1 MKTFTLAMLLATA
14 FTTAHAATTQP
25 AMINID
31 GHPVL
36 FDDIMQVLAPSP
48 RQPAHRHDMT
58 MAAADTAAR
67 GPAAPAPAPPAN
79 CPYVPEP
86 VPLQRPLPK
95 AFADFLAM
103 LQGKIEAS
111 VPAAAPSVA
120 AALPVTKA
128 SAEPLI

>member
-1 MKTFTLAMLLATA
+1 MKTFTLALLLATA
-14 FTTAHAATTQP
+14 FTTTYAATTQP

-48 RQPAHRHDMT
+48 RQTHRDMT
-58 MAAADTAAR
+58 MTAADTAAR

-120 AALPVTKA
+120 AALPVTA